1 MTDEQILEFYNKM
14 VEFYGRDLPNPEHQP
29 IQFDYLVKM
38 YKYYMENRNG

>member
-38 YKYYMENRNG
+38 YKYYMEKRNG